1 MSEHLQIDR
10 HGPTD
15 QPFELFPE
23 AALQAGILERF
34 DRIARR
40 FSGRLAVR
48 DCSNSLTYAELAAI
62 AGAMAAA
69 IMRAAAGRAG
79 PVAILLDSEA
89 SYPAAMLA
97 VLAAGRAYVPLDSGA
112 PAERNRTIASEA
124 AVCAIVSAG
133 NLLADALALAGPG
146 VSIVDL
152 GRIGP
157 DRESSCSTRSN
168 SDDLAFI
175 MYTSGSTGTSKGI
188 AFSHR
193 NILQN
198 VLQYTNSIH
207 LSHDDRLIL
216 ARSFSVHGSVRTIY
230 GALLNG
236 ASLHILP
243 PRQLGAA
250 GLAKEIRAHGI
261 TVYFSAVTLLRRIA
275 EALAPGERLDTIRV
289 ATIGSERVDWRDVDL
304 CRRHFSDRVHVQ
316 TGLLSTESSGGICQ
330 WFVDD
335 SVRASSRRLPV
346 GYALHDRRIAI
357 VGEDG
362 QPVTDGEAG
371 EIVVSTPHVALGH
384 WHPDGTIRSF
394 PADPADPDRKLL
406 VTGDFGL
413 RRADGLIEFIGRRD
427 SLIKLHGQ
435 RIDCTEVEAVLAGL
449 RQVRETAV
457 VVRKDQSG
465 TPRMIVGFVVLQP
478 GNAGLLGRHLQAML
492 AQTLPPYMVP
502 GRIVVIGQMP
512 LLASM
517 KIDRIGLG
525 DLDAAQMPEAGN
537 RAHDP
542 LLDRIARVFET
553 TLDIAGASAEDNV
566 ASLGGDSIQAISVM
580 TEIERQFSVAVPDSL
595 LAGNPTIG
603 MIAEWLRASGI
614 GATAETSIDPAS

>member
-10 HGPTD
+10 PAPTD

-23 AALQAGILERF
+23 EALQAGILDRF
-34 DRIARR
+34 DQIARR

-48 DCSNSLTYAELAAI
+48 DCSASLTYAELAAKVRNI
-62 AGAMAAA
+62 AAVVTH
-69 IMRAAAGRAG
+69 AAAGRAG
-79 PVAILLDSEA
+79 PVAILLNSEA
-89 SYPAAMLA
+89 GYPAAMLA

-112 PAERNRTIASEA
+112 PAGRNRMIASET

-133 NLLADALALAGPG
+133 NLLADALALVGPG
-146 VSIVDL
+146 VPVVDL
-152 GRIGP
+152 GRIGSDKP
-157 DRESSCSTRSN
+157 PSFSDRSTPE
-168 SDDLAFI
+168 DLAFI
-175 MYTSGSTGTSKGI
+175 MYTSGSTGDSKGI

-198 VLQYTNSIH
+198 VFQYTNSIQI
-207 LSHDDRLIL
+207 SHDDRLML
-216 ARSFSVHGSVRTIY
+216 ARSFGVHGSVRMIY

-250 GLAKEIRAHGI
+250 GLAREIRARGI
-261 TVYFSAVTLLRRIA
+261 TIYRSGATLLRRIT
-275 EALAPGERLDTIRV
+275 EALAPGARLDSIRI

-316 TGLLSTESSGGICQ
+316 TGLNSTESSGGICQ

-346 GYALHDRRIAI
+346 GYPLHGRRIAI

-362 QPVTDGEAG
+362 HPVADGEAG

-413 RRADGLIEFIGRRD
+413 RRADGLIEFVGRKD

-435 RIDCTEVEAVLAGL
+435 RIDCTEVEAALAGL
-449 RQVRETAV
+449 PEVREAAV
-457 VVRKDQSG
+457 IVRKDQSG
-465 TPRMIVGFVVLQP
+465 NPRMIVGFVVLQP
-478 GNAGLLGRHLQAML
+478 GKAGLLGRHLQAML

-502 GRIVVIGQMP
+502 GRVVVIGQMP

-517 KIDRIGLG
+517 KIDRIRLG

-553 TLDIAGASAEDNV
+553 ALDIAGASAEDNV
-566 ASLGGDSIQAISVM
+566 ASLGGDSIQAITVM
-580 TEIERQFSVAVPDSL
+580 TEIERQFSVVAPDSL

-603 MIAEWLRASGI
+603 MIAEWLRASGKS
-614 GATAETSIDPAS
+614 ATAET